1 MKHFLHILFEIHIE
15 LKVPLLISLL
25 LHFLAI
31 TIISVNKGISIFQAL
46 EYGAYNYLFLK
57 NMLPF
62 PLYWWFAIMCELVV
76 GLFGIYLVA
85 FVISIVSGFRVWSD
99 IKNIFKKS

>member
-31 TIISVNKGISIFQAL
+31 TIISVNN
-46 EYGAYNYLFLK
+46 GAYNYLFLK

-62 PLYWWFAIMCELVV
+62 SLYWWFAIMCKLVV

>member
-1 MKHFLHILFEIHIE
+1 MIVRAGHDGVRSSYDNFKMKSFLRILFEIHIE

-25 LHFLAI
+25 LHFLAV

-57 NMLPF
+57 DVLPF
-62 PLYWWFAIMCELVV
+62 PLYWWFAIICELVV

-85 FVISIVSGFRVWSD
+85 FVIT
-99 IKNIFKKS
+99 